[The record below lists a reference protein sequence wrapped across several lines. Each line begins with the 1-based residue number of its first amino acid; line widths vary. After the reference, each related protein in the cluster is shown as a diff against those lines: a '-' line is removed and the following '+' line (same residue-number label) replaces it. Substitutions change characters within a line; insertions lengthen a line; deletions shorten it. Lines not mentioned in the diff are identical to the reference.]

1 MTHPT
6 PPGPSAPEPWQA
18 TRAQTSLATQFLRDD
33 DEDAATQ
40 RQDIGRQVSP
50 HERELFVSCEPALAM
65 QQQFEHLHPAFIAVH
80 DIGGTA
86 SVKLLSSIATASQ
99 QPLQKLIIRRQGY
112 GTPLATLQFAELP
125 TAGGVP
131 LRIYTTEVDADGAAR
146 HGLARVLL
154 GFSRLGAVMVG
165 DLPPHAIAAALKPL
179 HDDMLAGPWHNRHL
193 LLLPL
198 ASASALVSLGME
210 LARGTGVNVRTT
222 PQVTRPADAW
232 SYLNATWTRVRDGGH
247 ADSVGA
253 APDSQW
259 ASGRTMPA
267 PLRELPP
274 APRVTRAAP
283 LTSASAFAETQIQE
297 APPAPQR
304 AAARPMPAPEP
315 LAMRPMPTPQAAAAA
330 PATPQNRLDRYVR
343 QLSELAGIVSCC
355 VFDLATGREIT
366 HAGASPGATELSA
379 HGAELMA
386 AMISSA
392 RTLGLGFAM
401 PEAAIT
407 LGAHHLLLRPV
418 PRHPGLAL
426 HAVLDKSHANLTL
439 ARLQVQRM
447 DALFDEADPAAR

>member
-1 MTHPT
+1 MLSNC
-6 PPGPSAPEPWQA
+6 G
-18 TRAQTSLATQFLRDD
+18 RSLR
-33 DEDAATQ
+33 
-40 RQDIGRQVSP
+40 
-50 HERELFVSCEPALAM
+50 
-65 QQQFEHLHPAFIAVH
+65 
-80 DIGGTA
+80 
-86 SVKLLSSIATASQ
+86 LSSCS
-99 QPLQKLIIRRQGY
+99 KLSSY
-112 GTPLATLQFAELP
+112 
-125 TAGGVP
+125 
-131 LRIYTTEVDADGAAR
+131 
-146 HGLARVLL
+146 
-154 GFSRLGAVMVG
+154 SRA
-165 DLPPHAIAAALKPL
+165 P
-179 HDDMLAGPWHNRHL
+179 
-193 LLLPL
+193 LPL

-232 SYLNATWTRVRDGGH
+232 SYLNATWTRVRDGGP
-247 ADSVGA
+247 ADSGGA

-274 APRVTRAAP
+274 APRITRAAP

-297 APPAPQR
+297 APPAPKP
-304 AAARPMPAPEP
+304 APVRPMPTPEP

-343 QLSELAGIVSCC
+343 QLSELAGMVSCC

-447 DALFDEADPAAR
+447 DALFDEPDPAAR